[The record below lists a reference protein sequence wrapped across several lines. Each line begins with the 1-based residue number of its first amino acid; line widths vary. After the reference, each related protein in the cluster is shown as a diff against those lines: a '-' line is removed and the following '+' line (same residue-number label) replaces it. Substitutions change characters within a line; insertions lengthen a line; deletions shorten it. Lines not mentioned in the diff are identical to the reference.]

1 MESVSAEQ
9 PSVMSTGLKFGLIV
23 GLASIVYNIVIIAL
37 GYNPYINSWRGFI
50 AIALTITIIVFA
62 HKNFKE
68 SGDGFMSFG
77 QGVGLTLIAMI
88 VSTVLTLIFTY
99 SHLTYLSP
107 ATWEEIWIQN
117 AEDMAA
123 KGQSE
128 DQIKMGTEWGKKLFY
143 IIYVVIGTFF
153 GLIIGLIVSIFTQK
167 KRPEQAF

>member
-1 MESVSAEQ
+1 MESVSANQ
-9 PSVMSTGLKFGLIV
+9 PSVMSIGLKFGLIV
-23 GLASIVYNIVIIAL
+23 GLASIVYNIIIIAL

-50 AIALTITIIVFA
+50 AIAISIAIIVFA

-77 QGVGLTLIAMI
+77 QGVGITVIAFI
-88 VSTVLTLIFTY
+88 VSTILTLIFTY

-107 ATWEEIWIQN
+107 AMWEEIWIKN
-117 AEDMAA
+117 ADDMAA

-143 IIYVVIGTFF
+143 IIYVVIGIFF
-153 GLIIGLIVSIFTQK
+153 GLIVGLIVSIFTQK

>member
-1 MESVSAEQ
+1 METVSTEQ
-9 PSVMSTGLKFGLIV
+9 PSVMSTGLKFGLIL
-23 GLASIVYNIVIIAL
+23 GLASIVYNIIIIAF

-50 AIALTITIIVFA
+50 AIALTIAIVVFA

-68 SGDGFMSFG
+68 LGDGFMSFG
-77 QGVGLTLIAMI
+77 QGVGLTVIAMI
-88 VSTVLTLIFTY
+88 VSTILTLIFTY
-99 SHLTYLSP
+99 LYLTYLNPSMF
-107 ATWEEIWIQN
+107 EEIWIQN

-128 DQIKMGTEWGKKLFY
+128 EQIKMGTEWGKKLFY
-143 IIYVVIGTFF
+143 IIYVVVGPFF

>member
-1 MESVSAEQ
+1 METVSTTQ

-23 GLASIVYNIVIIAL
+23 GLASIVYTIIITAL
-37 GYNPYINSWRGFI
+37 GFNPYISGWQSFI
-50 AIALTITIIVFA
+50 AIAITIAIIVFA

-77 QGVGLTLIAMI
+77 QGLGITVIAFI
-88 VSTVLTLIFTY
+88 VSTILGLIFTY
-99 SHLTYLSP
+99 AHLTYLSP
-107 ATWEEIWIQN
+107 AMWEEIWTKS
-117 AEDMAA
+117 ADDMAA

-128 DQIKMGTEWGKKLFY
+128 EQIKIGTEWGKKLFY
-143 IIYVVIGTFF
+143 IIYVVAGIFF